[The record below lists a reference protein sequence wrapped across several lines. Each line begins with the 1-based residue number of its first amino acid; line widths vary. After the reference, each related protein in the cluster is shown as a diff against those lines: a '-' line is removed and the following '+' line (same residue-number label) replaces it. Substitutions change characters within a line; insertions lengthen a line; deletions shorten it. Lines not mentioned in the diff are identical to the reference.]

1 MPVDHIAIANFL
13 FSILGGLTVSLILA
27 LFISR
32 FGFSDSFVE
41 RFESD
46 NFEEEPHIPGE
57 LEELVEVIEQDED
70 LQESVIPLQVPH
82 IDLPGALAGGGATE
96 QACCVAAGVIHIKTD
111 DDPDEHREYNRRMRD
126 RRCADVSVDDE
137 HRILD
142 RRVWLRR
149 GEDRAGQKLLTLTD
163 AADTLGVPVE
173 RIHQWLGK
181 TDIPFYYVTDG
192 KNKAMRFEINEL
204 LHWYSLFCSSQRQ
217 E

>member
-1 MPVDHIAIANFL
+1 MPVDHIAITNFL
-13 FSILGGLTVSLILA
+13 LLIFCGLTICWIIT
-27 LFISR
+27 LFRARYTS
-32 FGFSDSFVE
+32 SESVME
-41 RFESD
+41 QFELEL
-46 NFEEEPHIPGE
+46 FEEESHNPNG
-57 LEELVEVIEQDED
+57 LEELVGMIERDKE
-70 LQESVIPLQVPH
+70 LQESVTPLKVPH
-82 IDLPGALAGGGATE
+82 IDLPGALVGGGATE
-96 QACCVAAGVIHIKTD
+96 QACCAATGVIEIKTD
-111 DDPDEHREYNRRMRD
+111 GNPGEKREYNRRMRD
-126 RRCADVSVDDE
+126 RRSTDTSVDE
-137 HRILD
+137 ERRILD

-149 GEDRAGQKLLTLTD
+149 EEDQAGKKLLNLTD